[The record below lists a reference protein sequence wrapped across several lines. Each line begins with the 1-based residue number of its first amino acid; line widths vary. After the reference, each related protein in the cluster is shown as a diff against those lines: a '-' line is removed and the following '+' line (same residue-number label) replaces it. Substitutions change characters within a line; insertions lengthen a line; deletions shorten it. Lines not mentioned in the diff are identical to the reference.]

1 MQRPLL
7 LQAPEGGGVVVPVFY
22 RGRRAL
28 ITQHVFE
35 TVYVGRLQYAIK
47 DLTEVHIVR
56 LDPEA
61 ARGARA
67 LGLSALLAAFLVV
80 PVVGPSSKVVAGI
93 AAAVFLAG
101 SVTSVRRRLP
111 VRWELVAT
119 YEGRRVTLFTS
130 GDQTEFDQVCRG
142 LLRALEQQDRVP

>member
-1 MQRPLL
+1 M
-7 LQAPEGGGVVVPVFY
+7 PVFY

-35 TVYVGRLQYAIK
+35 TESVGRLQYAIK
-47 DLTEVHIVR
+47 DLADVHIVR

-61 ARGARA
+61 VRGAYV
-67 LGLSALLAAFLVV
+67 LGLSALAAAFLVV
-80 PVVGPSSKVVAGI
+80 PIVGPASKVVAGV
-93 AAAVFLAG
+93 AAAVLLAG
-101 SVTSVRRRLP
+101 SATSARRRLP

-119 YEGRRVTLFTS
+119 YEGRRVTLFVS

-142 LLRALEQQDRVP
+142 LLRALEQQNRVL